1 MAEIP
6 VVFVYLGNKLPEYAF
21 HGLFL
26 ARERYAGDIVL
37 LSDQSDTKVPDGV
50 TFIDVSA
57 WYQKD
62 SFQAFSSQS
71 PLDALFRGGFWL
83 KTVERFFV
91 LQQYMRQ
98 FAVEKLFHAELDVLI
113 LDLGGL
119 APSLDSEG
127 KGVFIP
133 SQRPGRAIASLVY
146 ISDTAA
152 LDKLVAFFCQNS
164 HLGNEMNMLGAFL
177 AEHPEHGVA
186 LPTEAILSPSAWP
199 HTPRY
204 AQASL
209 GAIDAQW
216 VGHHL
221 FGYDP
226 RNILGTSWNRF
237 SEGPVP
243 QDFVGTRFRYRQGV
257 LTAEAPGGASTVIRA
272 VHVHAKILRRLRSPL
287 VLSFYCWAAELPF
300 RIPIFVSTKG
310 VRARVATALLSKAST
325 RFFSILPVPVV
336 KLFAPLGRL
345 IVTSSPKILSERER
359 HASMRFLQKKSLGAP
374 VKSLSIPAVGLEDI
388 FDVDALGRLPLDRL
402 EGSHRRELENNMNV
416 FLIALRSEVPLLF
429 CLKDGLRVESRPREF
444 FTQKMP
450 LVVSGRK
457 DYPGTKHARTYWG
470 SLTLNTSWSFS
481 APCQLVF
488 PEFVRMMFPGGSDDV
503 LSWVQM
509 GFNRPRPSL
518 SAFQS
523 YGLWL
528 FSQERSRVVLV
539 RAENVSE

>member
-1 MAEIP
+1 
-6 VVFVYLGNKLPEYAF
+6 
-21 HGLFL
+21 
-26 ARERYAGDIVL
+26 
-37 LSDQSDTKVPDGV
+37 
-50 TFIDVSA
+50 
-57 WYQKD
+57 
-62 SFQAFSSQS
+62 
-71 PLDALFRGGFWL
+71 
-83 KTVERFFV
+83 
-91 LQQYMRQ
+91 
-98 FAVEKLFHAELDVLI
+98 
-113 LDLGGL
+113 
-119 APSLDSEG
+119 
-127 KGVFIP
+127 
-133 SQRPGRAIASLVY
+133 
-146 ISDTAA
+146 
-152 LDKLVAFFCQNS
+152 
-164 HLGNEMNMLGAFL
+164 
-177 AEHPEHGVA
+177 
-186 LPTEAILSPSAWP
+186 
-199 HTPRY
+199 
-204 AQASL
+204 
-209 GAIDAQW
+209 
-216 VGHHL
+216 
-221 FGYDP
+221 
-226 RNILGTSWNRF
+226 
-237 SEGPVP
+237 
-243 QDFVGTRFRYRQGV
+243 
-257 LTAEAPGGASTVIRA
+257 
-272 VHVHAKILRRLRSPL
+272 
-287 VLSFYCWAAELPF
+287 
-300 RIPIFVSTKG
+300 
-310 VRARVATALLSKAST
+310 
-325 RFFSILPVPVV
+325 
-336 KLFAPLGRL
+336 
-345 IVTSSPKILSERER
+345 
-359 HASMRFLQKKSLGAP
+359 MRFLPKKSLGAP